1 MTLQSDVAEIKES
14 LKFLPRQF
22 DELRGDIR
30 RLAETFN
37 EELEAEK
44 KRHELEDIVIEL
56 ATRVAVLEDRKR
68 EGKPDTGPLIAGS
81 WIAEISG
88 MIGLYFDEDELRTLC
103 LLLNIDYES
112 LRGEGKRAKAER
124 LVGYLDRRG
133 RTDELLKK
141 LDQLRPKVA
150 WPTV

>member
-44 KRHELEDIVIEL
+44 KS
-56 ATRVAVLEDRKR
+56 
-68 EGKPDTGPLIAGS
+68 DTSLKI
-81 WIAEISG
+81 
-88 MIGLYFDEDELRTLC
+88 
-103 LLLNIDYES
+103 LLSS
-112 LRGEGKRAKAER
+112 LRPELPSSKTESA
-124 LVGYLDRRG
+124 RG
-133 RTDELLKK
+133 SLTPGRSLPGRGLLKY
-141 LDQLRPKVA
+141 LE
-150 WPTV
+150 

>member
-44 KRHELEDIVIEL
+44 KR
-56 ATRVAVLEDRKR
+56 
-68 EGKPDTGPLIAGS
+68 DTSLK
-81 WIAEISG
+81 
-88 MIGLYFDEDELRTLC
+88 TL
-103 LLLNIDYES
+103 LWS
-112 LRGEGKRAKAER
+112 LRQGSPSSKTASARE
-124 LVGYLDRRG
+124 DPTPG
-133 RTDELLKK
+133 RSSPVHGLLKY
-141 LDQLRPKVA
+141 LE
-150 WPTV
+150 

>member
-1 MTLQSDVAEIKES
+1 
-14 LKFLPRQF
+14 
-22 DELRGDIR
+22 
-30 RLAETFN
+30 
-37 EELEAEK
+37 
-44 KRHELEDIVIEL
+44 
-56 ATRVAVLEDRKR
+56 
-68 EGKPDTGPLIAGS
+68 
-81 WIAEISG
+81 